1 MMGFEILHRYT
12 GTVLYKSETAQTVAE
27 AVEES
32 AKRGANLYRAN
43 LSEADLSGANLSGAN
58 LSGANLSGA
67 NLYGADLSGANLS
80 GANLSG
86 ANLYRAGL
94 SGANLYRANL
104 YRANLSEA
112 NLSGADLSGANL
124 PKIIVTLV
132 GSRHTITTYG
142 REVVRIGCQCHP
154 LPHWLEHFAAI
165 GRSNDYPPEAIEE
178 YGTLLKTLNQMFT
191 GVEQPAPTE
200 ASE

>member
-12 GTVLYKSETAQTVAE
+12 GAVLYKSETAQTVAE

-32 AKRGANLYRAN
+32 AKRGANLSGANLSGAN
-43 LSEADLSGANLSGAN
+43 LSETNLFGANLSETNLSEANLSETNLFGADLSEANLSEANLSGAN
-58 LSGANLSGA
+58 LSGANLSET
-67 NLYGADLSGANLS
+67 NLFGADLSGANLS
-80 GANLSG
+80 ETNLF
-86 ANLYRAGL
+86 
-94 SGANLYRANL
+94 
-104 YRANLSEA
+104 
-112 NLSGADLSGANL
+112 GANL

-132 GSRHTITTYG
+132 GSRHTITAYG
-142 REVVRIGCQCHP
+142 REVVRIGCQRHP

-178 YGTLLKTLNQMFT
+178 YGTLLKTLNQVFT

-200 ASE
+200 VSE

>member
-12 GTVLYKSETAQTVAE
+12 GAVLYKSETAQTVAE

-32 AKRGANLYRAN
+32 AKRGANLSGANLSGAN
-43 LSEADLSGANLSGAN
+43 LSETNLFGANLSETNLSEANLSETNLFGADLSEANLSEANLSGAN
-58 LSGANLSGA
+58 LSGANLSET
-67 NLYGADLSGANLS
+67 NLF
-80 GANLSG
+80 
-86 ANLYRAGL
+86 
-94 SGANLYRANL
+94 
-104 YRANLSEA
+104 
-112 NLSGADLSGANL
+112 GANL

-132 GSRHTITTYG
+132 GSRHTITAYG
-142 REVVRIGCQCHP
+142 REVVRIGCQRHP

-178 YGTLLKTLNQMFT
+178 YGTLLKTLNQVFT

-200 ASE
+200 VSE

>member
-43 LSEADLSGANLSGAN
+43 LSEAD
-58 LSGANLSGA
+58 
-67 NLYGADLSGANLS
+67 
-80 GANLSG
+80 
-86 ANLYRAGL
+86 L